1 MKRIPSQIR
10 ALQRLLDTGMRI
22 DMIAEPLHSVDAD
35 AQAVEIAIVL
45 EEHGFNECGVKRDG
59 TVNEIVSRAS
69 LNKGTV
75 GDHARPVPRERI
87 VDAAAPLWSSLQP
100 ITQHGS
106 LFVSGRHGLEG
117 IATVADLN
125 KQPARLLM
133 FGIVSMHEMVLSA
146 LIGSHFTDD
155 TWRAHLDDKRVEK
168 AEEFQQQRERK
179 NQQLKLVDCL
189 QLCDKS
195 CICLEIPG
203 ISKAW
208 DLGKK
213 KAERLFRRLQD
224 IRDNL
229 AHAHSA
235 VVRGSWRKTIEALQQ
250 GHAIL
255 DKSLELL
262 PKARPT
268 T

>member
-106 LFVSGRHGLEG
+106 LFVSGRHGQGQRSLKCYSQR
-117 IATVADLN
+117 IY
-125 KQPARLLM
+125 
-133 FGIVSMHEMVLSA
+133 
-146 LIGSHFTDD
+146 
-155 TWRAHLDDKRVEK
+155 DDKC
-168 AEEFQQQRERK
+168 RK
-179 NQQLKLVDCL
+179 NSVFLMD
-189 QLCDKS
+189 
-195 CICLEIPG
+195 
-203 ISKAW
+203 
-208 DLGKK
+208 
-213 KAERLFRRLQD
+213 
-224 IRDNL
+224 
-229 AHAHSA
+229 
-235 VVRGSWRKTIEALQQ
+235 VVS
-250 GHAIL
+250 
-255 DKSLELL
+255 
-262 PKARPT
+262 
-268 T
+268 